1 MVAKKK
7 LSALLERDLP
17 HTEKSCVWPQSS
29 YFGAIQSGVQRET
42 PPGMNTGVLS
52 ADTYPP
58 WTRMDINELQLIKTY
73 QNQIFAGSVDN
84 QTCYFTA
91 TPEGQIRWSL
101 LHMKHFS
108 WGRLVF
114 HKKAN
119 PRGRRML
126 FIIYAS
132 ICHFTSR
139 RKKPAHSTACG
150 LADLW
155 MMCLLCK

>member
-126 FIIYAS
+126 FII
-132 ICHFTSR
+132 
-139 RKKPAHSTACG
+139 
-150 LADLW
+150 
-155 MMCLLCK
+155 

>member
-17 HTEKSCVWPQSS
+17 PTGKSCVWPQSS
-29 YFGAIQSGVQRET
+29 YFGAVQRREQRET

-58 WTRMDINELQLIKTY
+58 WTRMDINKLQLIKTY
-73 QNQIFAGSVDN
+73 QRRIFAGLGDN
-84 QTCYFTA
+84 QICYFTA
-91 TPEGQIRWSL
+91 TPEGKIRWSL
-101 LHMKHFS
+101 LHMKYFS

-119 PRGRRML
+119 PCERICCLSLQLL
-126 FIIYAS
+126 FVIS
-132 ICHFTSR
+132 HQGGTSL
-139 RKKPAHSTACG
+139 PTAQPV
-150 LADLW
+150 A
-155 MMCLLCK
+155 